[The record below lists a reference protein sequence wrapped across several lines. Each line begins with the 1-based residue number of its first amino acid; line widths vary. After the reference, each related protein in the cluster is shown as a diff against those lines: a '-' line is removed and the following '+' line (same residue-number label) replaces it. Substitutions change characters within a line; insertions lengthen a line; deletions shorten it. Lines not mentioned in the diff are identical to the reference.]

1 MPRASKGARLW
12 LEPSERDKQG
22 KIIRPEAYVIRDGK
36 YKRRTRCSKAD
47 LERANEIL
55 AEYIGS
61 KRQVSRERK
70 RGAAEI
76 LIADALNMYYQHKVL
91 GHGGYA
97 RPEETKKRI
106 ETLDAF
112 WKDDTLADID
122 GQRCREYVRSRV
134 GKPWT
139 SAKPEQTGRPPRLVT
154 AAAARRE
161 LEDLRAAVNYQ
172 IAEGYCREVVKIW
185 LPEKPS
191 RREGCLTRS
200 EAARVLWGA
209 WRAKQVMRDNLT
221 EREVGKHIARFILI
235 GLYTGTRHAAI
246 CAAAT
251 VPAIGRSYVD
261 LENGV
266 FYRLAKGKKATK
278 KRQPPVKLPPRLLA
292 HMRRWAAKGLAMK
305 AVVEWNGQP
314 VKSVRKGFASAV
326 RAAGLDTN
334 VITPHALRHTA
345 ATWMMQNGTNP
356 AKAAEYLGMSE
367 ATLMAN
373 YFHLHPGYQA
383 EAVEAFS
390 RKRRRA

>member
-12 LEPSERDKQG
+12 LEPAERDGRG
-22 KIIRPEAYVIRDGK
+22 KIIRPEAYVIRDGNI
-36 YKRRTRCSKAD
+36 KRRTGCPRGD
-47 LERANEIL
+47 VERANAML
-55 AEYIGS
+55 AEYLGT
-61 KRQVSRERK
+61 KHEVSRERD
-70 RGAAEI
+70 RRADQI
-76 LIADALNMYYQHKVL
+76 LIADALNLYYRHKVL
-91 GHGGYA
+91 GHGGHA

-112 WKDDTLADID
+112 WKDGTLADID

-134 GKPWT
+134 GKPWK

-200 EAARVLWGA
+200 EAARLLRAA
-209 WRAKQVMRDNLT
+209 WRAKQVMRDNVT

-251 VPAIGRSYVD
+251 VPAIGRSHVD
-261 LENGV
+261 LENGI

-278 KRQPPVKLPPRLLA
+278 KRQPPVRLPPKLLD
-292 HMRRWAAKGLAMK
+292 HLRRWHRIGASKH
-305 AVVEWNGQP
+305 AVVEWNG
-314 VKSVRKGFASAV
+314 KSIASVRKGFASAV
-326 RAAGLDTN
+326 RAAGLDPN
-334 VITPHALRHTA
+334 EVTPHTLRHTA
-345 ATWMMQNGTNP
+345 ATWMMQNGTKP
-356 AKAAEYLGMSE
+356 ALAAEYLGMNE

-383 EAVEAFS
+383 EAVDAFS

>member
-1 MPRASKGARLW
+1 MPRPSKGARLW
-12 LEPSERDKQG
+12 LEPAERDGQG
-22 KIIRPEAYVIRDGK
+22 KVIRPEAYVIRDGRF
-36 YKRRTRCSKAD
+36 KRRTGCPKAD
-47 LERANEIL
+47 VERANEML

-61 KRQVSRERK
+61 KRKISRERN

-76 LIADALNMYYQHKVL
+76 LIADALNMYYRHKVL
-91 GHGGYA
+91 GQGGHA

-134 GKPWT
+134 GQPWK
-139 SAKPEQTGRPPRLVT
+139 SAKPDRTGRPPRLVT

-161 LEDLRAAVNYQ
+161 LEDLRAAINHQ
-172 IAEGYCREVVKIW
+172 IAEGYCREVVKVW

-200 EAARVLWGA
+200 EAARLLWAA
-209 WRAKQVMRDNLT
+209 WRAKQVMRDNVT

-251 VPAIGRSYVD
+251 VPAIGRSHVD
-261 LENGV
+261 LENGI
-266 FYRLAKGKKATK
+266 FYRLAKGKKASK
-278 KRQPPVKLPPRLLA
+278 KRQPPVRLPPKLLD
-292 HMRRWAAKGLAMK
+292 HMRRWHRVGVSQH
-305 AVVEWNGQP
+305 AVVEWNG
-314 VKSVRKGFASAV
+314 KAIGSVRKGFASAV
-326 RAAGLDTN
+326 RAAGLDPN
-334 VITPHALRHTA
+334 EITPHTLRHTA
-345 ATWMMQNGTNP
+345 ATWMMQNGTEP
-356 AKAAEYLGMSE
+356 TKAAEYLGMSE

-373 YFHLHPGYQA
+373 YYHLHPGYQA
-383 EAVEAFS
+383 EAVDAFS
-390 RKRRRA
+390 KKRRRA